1 MAVEAEDLRTPGIAT
16 DRDTLADRH
25 RAEVTMNGVTV
36 PKEEAG
42 TIRTTITIE
51 GHTLSTA
58 VEDQAVRAMA
68 IMVLTTMTI
77 ILGIITPLEA
87 THRNLRILMGIGT
100 AEGRSHTL
108 M

>member
-1 MAVEAEDLRTPGIAT
+1 MVVEAEVLRTPGIAT
-16 DRDTLADRH
+16 DQDTLAGRH
-25 RAEVTMNGVTV
+25 RAEVTMIGVTV

-51 GHTLSTA
+51 DHTLRTA
-58 VEDQAVRAMA
+58 VEDQALRAMA
-68 IMVLTTMTI
+68 ITVLTTMTI

-87 THRNLRILMGIGT
+87 THRKLRILMGIGT
-100 AEGRSHTL
+100 AQGRSHTQ

>member
-16 DRDTLADRH
+16 DQDTLAGRH
-25 RAEVTMNGVTV
+25 RAEVTMTVVTV
-36 PKEEAG
+36 PKEAG
-42 TIRTTITIE
+42 TIHTITI
-51 GHTLSTA
+51 GSHTLSTA

-68 IMVLTTMTI
+68 IMVLTRVTI
-77 ILGIITPLEA
+77 ILGTITPLEA
-87 THRNLRILMGIGT
+87 THHNLRILVMGIGT